1 MDDIQL
7 AYGASPDIGRLYR
20 DAKAFSIDT
29 PALALL
35 SLRGLATIFCDCLD
49 RDLPRLML
57 ADKIT
62 RLDQQGMLKAKVKQ
76 QLRLLQISGNQ
87 AAHPESY
94 DFIELDLPAIAAEA
108 LVAARSLIEH
118 IYTARHQDVPE
129 YGVAEMESGVLKEMC
144 VRAMLDQD
152 VEAMN
157 QAGMYFKERAEQHS
171 KFGVPLHS
179 DGYPLEAKEDIDH
192 AMFWFKR
199 GANKKH
205 PNCLYEYGHY
215 LTKHFFNDQEKEQA
229 QINEGERYIA
239 QAAQADHADALVYA
253 AQRTIS
259 GIGIFVQDEAQAFEL
274 YNRAAKLGHPAAL
287 SGLGLMYLE
296 GVGCEASPIKAA
308 ELTLQAA
315 QAGFPQAQ
323 YNLAV
328 LFMNGTGVPQSE
340 TDFIHWLEE
349 AAAQDY
355 PFAVYQL
362 ACLIRD
368 GRIPNRPASDAEA
381 EFERAMEFDE
391 FRARA
396 TLSAADMIY
405 ERTSQRPDLL
415 RAAVYLQDCFA
426 LLSTDGDP
434 TDLRG
439 ECLLACK
446 NVVERLREQINVNG
460 PDSSLN
466 GSDIITLTLFDHHC
480 IPVVDRQV
488 RQMAVAEQMYN
499 LGRISSDQGAA
510 YLLREAC
517 LNPRPIRPMSR
528 ERQRMTVLRRASNI
542 PQLGRNEPC
551 HCGSGKKFKKC
562 HGREA

>member
-7 AYGASPDIGRLYR
+7 AYGASADIGRLYR

-49 RDLPRLML
+49 RDLPRMML

-62 RLDQQGMLKAKVKQ
+62 HLDQQGMLKAKVRQ

-108 LVAARSLIEH
+108 LAAARNLIEH

-129 YGVAEMESGVLKEMC
+129 YEVAEIESGVLKEMC

-152 VEAMN
+152 IEAMN
-157 QAGMYFKERAEQHS
+157 QAGMYFKERADQHS
-171 KFGVPLHS
+171 KFEVLLHS

-215 LTKHFFNDQEKEQA
+215 LATPLFNDQEQEQA

-239 QAAQADHADALVYA
+239 QAALADHPDALVYVA
-253 AQRTIS
+253 HRTIS
-259 GIGIFVQDEAQAFEL
+259 GIGIFVQDEAHAFEL

-296 GVGCEASPIKAA
+296 GTGCEASPIKAA
-308 ELTLQAA
+308 QLTLQAA

-328 LFMNGTGVPQSE
+328 LFRNGTGVPKSE
-340 TDFIHWLEE
+340 ADFIHWLEE

-355 PFAVYQL
+355 PCAVYQL
-362 ACLIRD
+362 ACLIRE

-381 EFERAMEFDE
+381 EFERAMAFEKFG
-391 FRARA
+391 ARA
-396 TLSAADMIY
+396 ALSTAEMIY
-405 ERTSQRPDLL
+405 ERTSQRSDLL
-415 RAAVYLQDCFA
+415 RAASYLQNCFE
-426 LLSTDGDP
+426 LLSKDGDP
-434 TDLRG
+434 TNLRD
-439 ECLLACK
+439 ECFLACK
-446 NVVERLREQINVNG
+446 NVVGRLREQINVNG
-460 PDSSLN
+460 PDGSLN
-466 GSDIITLTLFDHHC
+466 GNDILTLTLFDRHC
-480 IPVVDRQV
+480 IPVADRHV
-488 RQMAVAEQMYN
+488 RQMAVAEQLYN
-499 LGRISSDQGAA
+499 LGHISSDQGGA

-517 LNPRPIRPMSR
+517 LNLRPK
-528 ERQRMTVLRRASNI
+528 RQLPQMGRQMTVLRSASNI
-542 PQLGRNEPC
+542 PQQGRNEPC
-551 HCGSGKKFKKC
+551 HCGSGKKFKRC
-562 HGREA
+562 HGL